1 MKTQALNM
9 IVMDAQDNVGIA
21 LKPIAARDRASD
33 AAERTIEACEDIPPG
48 HKIALRRIEDGEA
61 IVRLG
66 MPVGIAKAA
75 IAPGCLVHIH
85 NVRSQYLDNAED
97 HYE

>member
-1 MKTQALNM
+1 MTNALNM
-9 IVMDAQDNVGIA
+9 IVMDASDNVGIA
-21 LKPIAARDRASD
+21 LKPIAARDLALD
-33 AAERTIEACEDIPPG
+33 AAAREIEALEDIPPG

-66 MPVGIAKAA
+66 IPVGVAKAA
-75 IAPGCLVHIH
+75 IAPGCLVHVH
-85 NVRSQYLDNAED
+85 NVRSQYLDNDED